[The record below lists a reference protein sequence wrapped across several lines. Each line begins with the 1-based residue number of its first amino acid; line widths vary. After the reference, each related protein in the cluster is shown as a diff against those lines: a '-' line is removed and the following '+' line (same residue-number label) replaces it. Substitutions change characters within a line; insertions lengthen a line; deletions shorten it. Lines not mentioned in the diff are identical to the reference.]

1 MLRRIILLVIA
12 GLILILTACTT
23 ATPTPRAGI
32 VTIERVDFAV
42 LESNPP
48 QVQAHIVGYL
58 GDGCTTFAGINQR
71 REGNVITITV
81 NAAHS
86 GAEVCPAIAPL
97 LDQRIMLEGPFT
109 AGQYTVIVNGV
120 EYQVTI

>member
-1 MLRRIILLVIA
+1 MSGTWEMAVRRLPGSI
-12 GLILILTACTT
+12 
-23 ATPTPRAGI
+23 
-32 VTIERVDFAV
+32 
-42 LESNPP
+42 SS
-48 QVQAHIVGYL
+48 
-58 GDGCTTFAGINQR
+58 